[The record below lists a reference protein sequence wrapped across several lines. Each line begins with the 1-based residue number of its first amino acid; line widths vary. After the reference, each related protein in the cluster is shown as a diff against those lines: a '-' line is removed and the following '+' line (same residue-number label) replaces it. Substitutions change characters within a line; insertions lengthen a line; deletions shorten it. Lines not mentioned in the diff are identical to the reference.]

1 MLILMLPFHF
11 DVIWYWTIKSSFLN
25 VAGGNIE
32 ITKLFLKNL
41 KLSAHLSLKIRIY
54 DENHFWH

>member
-32 ITKLFLKNL
+32 ITKAVFK
-41 KLSAHLSLKIRIY
+41 KFKTKCSFVS
-54 DENHFWH
+54 